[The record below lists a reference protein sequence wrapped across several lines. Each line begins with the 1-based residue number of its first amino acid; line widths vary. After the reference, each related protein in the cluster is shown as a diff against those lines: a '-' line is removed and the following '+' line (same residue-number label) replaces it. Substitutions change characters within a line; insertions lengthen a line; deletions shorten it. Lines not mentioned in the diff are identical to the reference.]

1 MKAIKMLILG
11 ALCASIGS
19 SLAAQEFRTDINP
32 ALRYY
37 QGFLEAAQVSESDR
51 QYLFTNE
58 WRGQPLDQQFGDM
71 VAKYDYQFRFLR
83 EARHSQ
89 ASCDW
94 GIDITSGP
102 DALLPGLAPAKSA
115 ALVARYRVMWLLQ
128 NGRQAEAKEDLLAA
142 FALGRR
148 VSHDGVFISTLVQI
162 AIENIIG
169 SIIAENFF
177 QWEPETLREIVAGL
191 EAAPARGTIA
201 RCIAAE
207 KIAFHDWLLR
217 QVQTLQ
223 KENGADDAK
232 TVQKMRNLL
241 ARTAG
246 ESDPGYAI
254 ADRVVKAAGG
264 SSEGMVKLI
273 REMAPLYDRVSVLMS
288 LPYGEFDSQMRLFMT
303 EVQSHPNPLVPMF
316 FTAFANCR
324 PKEFAIQAKLAM
336 IRAGVE
342 YRLHGEAGLRSV
354 QDPFGN
360 GPFAMRRFVFEGVD
374 RGFEL
379 KSAFNGRGHDEVLI
393 FIEKNGAPFMIDGKN
408 AGKAVPKANG
418 QN

>member
-1 MKAIKMLILG
+1 MKAIKLLVLG

-19 SLAAQEFRTDINP
+19 SLAAQKFRTDINP

-37 QGFLEAAQVSESDR
+37 QGFLEAAQVAESDR

-58 WRGQPLDQQFGDM
+58 WRGQPLDQQFGDL

-89 ASCDW
+89 APCDW
-94 GIDITSGP
+94 GIDVTSGP
-102 DALLPGLAPAKSA
+102 DALLPGLAPAKA
-115 ALVARYRVMWLLQ
+115 TALVTRYRVMWHLQ

-148 VSHDGVFISTLVQI
+148 VSHDGVLISSLVQI

-177 QWEPETLREIVAGL
+177 QWEPETLREIGAGL
-191 EAAPARGTIA
+191 EAAPPRGTIA
-201 RCIAAE
+201 RCIATE

-217 QVQTLQ
+217 QFQTLQ
-223 KENGADDAK
+223 KDSGADDAK
-232 TVQKMRNLL
+232 TVGEMRNLL
-241 ARTAG
+241 TRIEG
-246 ESDPGYAI
+246 ESNPDSNI
-254 ADRVVKAAGG
+254 ADRFVKAAGG
-264 SSEGMVKLI
+264 TSEGMVKLI

-303 EVQSHPNPLVPMF
+303 EVRSHPNPLVPMF
-316 FTAFANCR
+316 FTVFEKCR
-324 PKEFAIQAKLAM
+324 TKEFAIEAKLAM
-336 IRAGVE
+336 IRAGIA

-354 QDPFGN
+354 HDPFGI
-360 GPFAMRRFVFEGVD
+360 GPFAMRRFVFEGED

-379 KSAFNGRGHDEVLI
+379 KSAFKDRGHDEVLI
-393 FIEKNGAPFMIDGKN
+393 FVEKNGAPFMIDGQN
-408 AGKAVPKANG
+408 AGKK
-418 QN
+418 